1 MLFDACFYWS
11 GVGGGAGSRCTSPG
25 ALLGV
30 ASLVAMETALQSC
43 PGCLIRAWDCGLG
56 KLGTGIEPGPAWAS
70 HPQTTWFGNLNHSVW
85 ELRPQTGLGSP
96 GLQSPGTPPK
106 LQKEQVGQVVFAGS
120 VYSCMP
126 QAPSPMASCGRGWA
140 RERPESICTIPGTMQ
155 DGAYSLVLQVRHL
168 RCTGNEACTSSG
180 QEHRGN
186 LPFMGKPHSQCV

>member
-1 MLFDACFYWS
+1 MLLL
-11 GVGGGAGSRCTSPG
+11 GGGCSRRTSPG
-25 ALLGV
+25 TLLGV

-43 PGCLIRAWDCGLG
+43 PGWLIRAWDCGLG
-56 KLGTGIEPGPAWAS
+56 KLGTGIEPGPAWAC

-120 VYSCMP
+120 VDSRMP

-140 RERPESICTIPGTMQ
+140 REGPQSISTIPATTQ
-155 DGAYSLVLQVRHL
+155 DGSYSPALQVRHL
-168 RCTGNEACTSSG
+168 RCTGNEAGTSSG
-180 QEHRGN
+180 QEHRGD
-186 LPFMGKPHSQCV
+186 LPCMGKPHSQWV